1 MANRYLMGVGTTA
14 CKLTVG
20 GTDLTSYCRSIT
32 INQEYAEVDV
42 TGMNSV
48 SVSNV
53 PGLID
58 DSWEIEWFQTWD
70 ASAVD
75 ATLYPLLG
83 SQTGATFIFQTN
95 GGTVTSTMP
104 KYTLVGTLYTYQPVQ
119 GEVGAVSMTTTT
131 VKPIAGQYTTRGTS

>member
-1 MANRYLMGVGTTA
+1 MATRYLMGVGTTA

-20 GTDLTSYCRSIT
+20 GTDLTTFARSIT

-42 TGMNSV
+42 TALNSV

-58 DSWEIEWFQTWD
+58 DSWEIEWFQSWD

-75 ATLYPLLG
+75 ATLSPLLG
-83 SQTGATFIFQTN
+83 SQTGATFVFQTN
-95 GGTVTSTMP
+95 GGTVTATEP
-104 KYTLVGTLYTYQPVQ
+104 KYSLLGTLYTYQPVA
-119 GEVGAVSMTTTT
+119 GEVGSVSMTTTT
-131 VKPIAGQYTTRGTS
+131 VKPIAGQYTQKGTS